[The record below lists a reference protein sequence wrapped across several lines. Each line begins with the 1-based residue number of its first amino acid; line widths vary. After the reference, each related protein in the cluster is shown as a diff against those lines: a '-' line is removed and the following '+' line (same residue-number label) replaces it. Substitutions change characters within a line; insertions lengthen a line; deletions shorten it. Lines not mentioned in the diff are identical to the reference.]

1 MSLPFTK
8 AAAAAL
14 VAVTV
19 LGACSSESADSLK
32 AQARQYQQ
40 KGDNKAAVIQLKNA
54 LEKSPD
60 DAQARFMLA
69 SLALDMDDPLS
80 AEKEARR
87 ALALKYPVEQ
97 ALPVLGKSL
106 TLQGKFQEALDE
118 TDKAQLNAAILTLR
132 GHALLGLGKSD
143 EAKRAFEAALAQQS
157 GFGDALTGLAR
168 LAALEQDWTGG
179 LRLVD
184 EAIAKDAANV
194 DAWQLK
200 GDLLRATGKPEAAM
214 AAYGQVLK
222 IKPSHRTAHLEQAA
236 LNIAAKKFDVAQAD
250 IDAARKS
257 TPGNFLVAYHQA
269 LLDFSRG
276 KMKEAQTNLLKV
288 NQAAPSYKPGVL
300 LSGIVAL
307 NLGSLE
313 QAEND
318 LRKYVEWNPDS
329 LQARKALASTLLKSG
344 QGGEAQ
350 AILAPALKAATPDV
364 AVLQMA
370 GEAAL
375 LVRDFGKAGDYLT
388 QAVKAEPGRAASHT
402 SLGMVKLAQGDR
414 AGGIVELQ
422 KALAL
427 APSSMESS
435 SVAVRALI
443 ELGETD
449 KAVAAIRTLE
459 ASHPASAELQVL
471 KGNAY
476 LAMKD
481 PANARTAFNAALA
494 ANAAYFPATAGLVQL
509 DLTAKKPAEARK
521 RLETLLAKDGTSTE
535 ALTALAQLEIVQG
548 NTPAATQWLEKAST
562 AHPDDLDVAL
572 RLGAHYNATRQPA
585 KAQALL
591 GKFQVANPDN
601 AALLEVLGHAQ
612 LANKDAAA
620 ALETFG
626 KLASV
631 SPKKANPQIRLAS
644 AQMALQNPTGA
655 AASLGKAISLEPDNI
670 QPYMAQAQLA
680 FSQGNASQALGIV
693 RQVQKQFS
701 TSPVGFML
709 EGDILMQQSNAA
721 AAVRPYEQAFAMTNA
736 GPVLI
741 KLSNALRG
749 TGKDK
754 EAEARIVEFH
764 RKHPQEV
771 MTALYLAE
779 GHIAAKRYP
788 EAMQLLEGVVQQAPD
803 NAIALNN
810 LAWVYQQRKDGRALP
825 TAERALKLDE
835 SSPETLDTLGW
846 MLVEQGDLGRAV
858 TLLKK
863 AASTSPKAPQ
873 VHYHLA
879 VGLFKSGD
887 KTGARKAL
895 EQALATGARFSEA
908 GEAKAL
914 LKQL

>member
-1 MSLPFTK
+1 MSLQLTK

-14 VAVTV
+14 VAVSV
-19 LGACSSESADSLK
+19 LSACSSESADSLK

-87 ALALKYPVEQ
+87 ALALKYPVDQ
-97 ALPVLGKSL
+97 VLPVLGKSL

-118 TDKAQLNAAILTLR
+118 TDKSQRNAAILTLR

-143 EAKRAFEAALAQQS
+143 EGKREFDAALAQQP

-168 LAALEQDWTGG
+168 LAALQQDWEGG
-179 LRLVD
+179 LRLVN

-200 GDLLRATGKPEAAM
+200 GDLLRVTGKREEAM

-222 IKPSHRTAHLEQAA
+222 IKPGHRTAHLEQAA
-236 LNIAAKKFDVAQAD
+236 INIAAKKLDAAQAD

-276 KMKEAQTNLLKV
+276 KLKEAQANLLKV
-288 NQAAPSYKPGVL
+288 NQAAPNYKPGVL

-329 LQARKALASTLLKSG
+329 LQARKALVSTLLKSG
-344 QGGEAQ
+344 QAREAQ
-350 AILAPALKAATPDV
+350 AVLAPALKSGTADV
-364 AVLQMA
+364 AVLQLA
-370 GEAAL
+370 GEAAML
-375 LVRDFGKAGDYLT
+375 ARDFGKAGDYLA

-414 AGGIVELQ
+414 AAGIVELQ
-422 KALAL
+422 KA
-427 APSSMESS
+427 MELEPGSLQAGT
-435 SVAVRALI
+435 VLVRALA

-449 KAVAAIRTLE
+449 KALAAIRTME
-459 ASHPASAELQVL
+459 AKHAGNAELLVL
-471 KGNAY
+471 KGNTY
-476 LAMKD
+476 LAARD
-481 PANARTAFNAALA
+481 RTNARATFEAALGVDA
-494 ANAAYFPATAGLVQL
+494 TYFPAAAGLVQL
-509 DLTAKKPAEARK
+509 DLTDKKPAEARK
-521 RLETLLAKDGTSTE
+521 RLEALLAKDGRNTE
-535 ALTALAQLEIVQG
+535 ALTALAQLEIVLG
-548 NTPAATQWLEKAST
+548 NKPAATQWLEKANT

-572 RLGAHYNATRQPA
+572 RLGSHYNATGEAA

-591 GKFQVANPDN
+591 GKYQVANPGN
-601 AALLEVLGHAQ
+601 PALLEVLGQAQ
-612 LANKDAAA
+612 LASKDAAA

-631 SPKKANPQIRLAS
+631 SPKAANPQIRLAA
-644 AQMALQNPTGA
+644 AQVALQNPAGA
-655 AASLGKAISLEPDNI
+655 AASLSKAASLEPDNI
-670 QPYMAQAQLA
+670 QTYLAQAQLA
-680 FSQGNASQALGIV
+680 ISQGNAAQALAIA

-701 TSPVGFML
+701 ASPVGFML
-709 EGDILMQQSNAA
+709 EGDILMQQKNAEA
-721 AAVRPYEQAFAMTNA
+721 AIRPYEQAFASSNA
-736 GPVLI
+736 GPVLV
-741 KLSNALRG
+741 KLSRALRDA
-749 TGKDK
+749 GKIK
-754 EAEARIVEFH
+754 ESEARVAEFN

-771 MTALYLAE
+771 ITALYLAE
-779 GHIAAKRYP
+779 SHMASKRYAEAAK
-788 EAMQLLEGVVQQAPD
+788 LLEGVVQQVPD
-803 NAIALNN
+803 NGVALNN
-810 LAWVYQQRKDGRALP
+810 LAWVYQQQKDGRALP
-825 TAERALKLDE
+825 TAERALKLNAD
-835 SSPETLDTLGW
+835 SPEVLDTVGW
-846 MLVEQGDLGRAV
+846 LLVERGDYGRAV
-858 TLLKK
+858 ALLKK

-895 EQALATGARFSEA
+895 EQALASGPGFSEA
-908 GEAKAL
+908 DEAKAL